1 MRISTNQIYNQ
12 NLRAILDNQSALSE
26 TQMQLATGKKLTKP
40 SDDPVGAAKV
50 IRITEELDKITQ
62 FKRNNDLLQN
72 SLEQQDTVLTSIKTA
87 LNRARVLTVQS
98 GSGVVG
104 VAERQAIASEI
115 SQIRDEVFDL
125 MNTQNASGEFIF
137 AGYQSQEPA
146 FSFNYGATGA
156 QYTFQGDTGTN
167 EVKISDSV
175 AIQSTSSGQ
184 EIFENVLARKRFSL
198 DSSSGMTANSIDV
211 TKQASFDLFHN
222 TYYDPV
228 NPANNQFEMRVNG
241 TNELEVIQVG
251 TGTIIDTLPFVSDA
265 AFEYEG
271 LELNLT
277 GTPGQS
283 ITISLDPPVKR
294 NAAETLNQFVRSLTD
309 ATISDGDFAQA
320 LSDTLVGIDNAANKI
335 ALESSSLGARM
346 NVAEQ
351 INTANLDIEIANKT
365 ARSSIQDLD
374 YAEATT
380 RFSLQETAFNA
391 ALATFPKVT
400 NLSLFQYI

>member
-12 NLRAILDNQSALSE
+12 NMRAIIDNQSALSE

-50 IRITEELDKITQ
+50 IRLTEELDKITQ

-72 SLEQQDTVLTSIKTA
+72 SLEQQDTALSSIKTA
-87 LNRARVLTVQS
+87 INRARVLTVQS
-98 GSGVVG
+98 GSGVIG
-104 VAERQAIASEI
+104 VDERKAIASEI
-115 SQIRDEVFDL
+115 AQIRDEVFDL

-146 FSFNYGATGA
+146 FSFNYGASGA

-167 EVKISDSV
+167 EVKVSDSV
-175 AIQSTSSGQ
+175 SIQSTSSGQ
-184 EIFENVLARKRFSL
+184 EIFENVLARKQFNIASAA
-198 DSSSGMTANSIDV
+198 GVVANTIEI
-211 TKQASFDLFHN
+211 TKQDTFDQFHESF
-222 TYYDPV
+222 YDPV
-228 NPANNQFEMRVNG
+228 TLANNEFQMRING

-251 TGTIIDTLPFVSDA
+251 SGTIIDTLPFSSNA
-265 AFEYEG
+265 KFEYAGMEVD
-271 LELNLT
+271 LS

-283 ITISLDPPVKR
+283 ITIALEPPKKQNV
-294 NAAETLNQFVRSLTD
+294 AETLNQFVLALNNSN
-309 ATISDGDFAQA
+309 ISDYDFQKSIAD
-320 LSDTLVGIDNAANKI
+320 SLVGLDNAANKI

-351 INTANLDIEIANKT
+351 INNANLDIEIANQT

-374 YAEATT
+374 FAEATT

-391 ALATFPKVT
+391 TLATFPKVT

>member
-184 EIFENVLARKRFSL
+184 DIFENVFARKRFSL

-211 TKQASFDLFHN
+211 TKQATFDQFHN
-222 TYYDPV
+222 TYYDPT
-228 NPANNQFEMRVNG
+228 NPTNNQFEMRVNG
-241 TNELEVIQVG
+241 TNEIEVIQVG

-309 ATISDGDFAQA
+309 ATISDSDFAQA

>member
-12 NLRAILDNQSALSE
+12 NLRAILDNQAALSE

-50 IRITEELDKITQ
+50 IRITEDLDKITQ
-62 FKRNNDLLQN
+62 FKSNNNLLQN
-72 SLEQQDTVLTSIKTA
+72 SLEQQDTVLSSIKTA
-87 LNRARVLTVQS
+87 LNRARVLAVQS
-98 GSGVVG
+98 GSGIIG
-104 VAERQAIASEI
+104 VDERQAIASEM

-125 MNTQNASGEFIF
+125 MNTQNSSGEFIF

-146 FSFNYGATGA
+146 FSFNYGATGP
-156 QYTFQGDTGTN
+156 QYVFQGDTGTN

-175 AIQSTSSGQ
+175 SIQSTSSGQ
-184 EIFENVLARKRFSL
+184 DIFENVFARKRFSL
-198 DSSSGMTANSIDV
+198 DSTSGMTANSIDI
-211 TKQASFDLFHN
+211 TKQPTFDQFHD

-228 NPANNQFEMRVNG
+228 NPANNQFEMRMNG
-241 TNELEVIQVG
+241 TNEIEVIQVG
-251 TGTIIDTLPFVSDA
+251 TGTIIDTLPFVSNQS
-265 AFEYEG
+265 FEYAG

-283 ITISLDPPVKR
+283 VTISLDSPIKR
-294 NAAETLNQFVRSLTD
+294 NAAETLNRFVSALSD
-309 ATISDGDFAQA
+309 VNISDDNFAQA
-320 LSDTLVGIDNAANKI
+320 LSDSLVGIDNATNKI

-351 INTANLDIEIANKT
+351 INTANLDIEIANQT